1 MNGQW
6 LLVDSFFELVVFS
19 SFEFEMLAFTF
30 GYFSCILTF
39 TRLMPLIVLFK

>member
-30 GYFSCILTF
+30 GYFSCIYL
-39 TRLMPLIVLFK
+39 RLLGLSPL